1 MDEMKTNHIEGLTIE
16 KVEPIYSF
24 SYTQAGYMSEG
35 TTIVCLYENRLLVKN
50 ITVYTNGAPSS
61 EVNYIQAIKNI
72 ARVDFFISAKEVK
85 VMINTSPLIQT
96 PNTEEN
102 CEKVKTLVALFEERL

>member
-1 MDEMKTNHIEGLTIE
+1 MDEMKTNQIEGLTIE

-24 SYTQAGYMSEG
+24 SYTQAGYMAEG
-35 TTIVCLYENRLLVKN
+35 TTIVCLYENRLLVKH

-72 ARVDFFISAKEVK
+72 ARVDFFINAKEVK
-85 VMINTSPLIQT
+85 VMINNSPLIQT
-96 PNTEEN
+96 PNTIEN
-102 CEKVKTLVALFEERL
+102 AEKVKTLVALLEERL